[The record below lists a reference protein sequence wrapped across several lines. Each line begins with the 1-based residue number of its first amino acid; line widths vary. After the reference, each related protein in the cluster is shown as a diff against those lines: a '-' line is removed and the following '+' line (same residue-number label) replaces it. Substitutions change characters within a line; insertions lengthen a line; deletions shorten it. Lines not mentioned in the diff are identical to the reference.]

1 MWVYVE
7 DVDEDIGRLLLQD
20 WVVTSMIGHREL
32 PMSENLSNQA
42 KRLT

>member
-20 WVVTSMIGHREL
+20 WVVCLKE
-32 PMSENLSNQA
+32 SNRRD
-42 KRLT
+42 RLDFVLVST